1 MNPVSFYTRQKESWS
16 EDELQQ
22 VRSEYEEKHLSI
34 SQIADLHRRTPGSIS
49 YKLKNLGI
57 IAANT
62 EARGY
67 TEYKNSALYKEIVQ
81 SGKRGD
87 TTKRKERLERAT
99 QPRLQLTSPLIQTDG
114 LSRELLIMKNDIA
127 SLKNDVKEILHLI
140 HSIYEFEST

>member
-1 MNPVSFYTRQKESWS
+1 MNALSFYTRQKESWS

-22 VRSEYEEKHLSI
+22 VRSEYQEKHLTI
-34 SQIADLHRRTPGSIS
+34 SQMADLHRRTPGSIS

-67 TEYKNSALYKEIVQ
+67 TEYRNSALYKEIVQ
-81 SGKRGD
+81 SGKRAD
-87 TTKRKERLERAT
+87 TTKRKEKLENT
-99 QPRLQLTSPLIQTDG
+99 KQSKLQLTSPLIQTDG
-114 LSRELLIMKNDIA
+114 LSRELLTMKNDIA
-127 SLKNDVKEILHLI
+127 SLKNDVREILRLI